1 MSYSP
6 PANNAINFD
15 VSAYTP
21 PATNAIDFDIDPVSV
36 ATGTLTVT
44 LGRVTLSGSG
54 AVAVAGTLAETL
66 GRVTLS
72 GTATVTSPVIGTL
85 ALTLGRVSLSGTAAV
100 TTPAVVSNLGAGM
113 WLRDWARRRYEEE
126 ELLVLNG

>member
-1 MSYSP
+1 MPYSP
-6 PANNAINFD
+6 PANNAIDFD

-21 PATNAIDFDIDPVSV
+21 PATNAIDFDIDPVAG

-54 AVAVAGTLAETL
+54 KVSVAGTLAETL

-72 GTATVTSPVIGTL
+72 GTATVTSTVIGTL

-113 WLRDWARRRYEEE
+113 WLRDYMLRYEEE